1 MTNNPNPSNPFP
13 MGQKSNAG
21 RRPGVPNKFTAE
33 LKEAFLQ
40 AANNA
45 GFMMEVPR
53 LDAEG
58 KETGRDLICGE
69 GGLVGYLTWAALH
82 RPAAFIAQLGR
93 ILPLKVNARTEQR
106 VKVEYESF
114 EQALAELRASG
125 LTDEKINLLLED
137 LR

>member
-1 MTNNPNPSNPFP
+1 MNPEGKGLKPPVK
-13 MGQKSNAG
+13 GERRGG
-21 RRPGVPNKFTAE
+21 RQPGSQNIFTAE

-45 GFMMEVPR
+45 GFVMEVPR

-58 KETGRDLICGE
+58 KETGRELICGE

-93 ILPLKVNARTEQR
+93 ILPLQVNARTEQR
-106 VKVEYESF
+106 VKVKYKSYE
-114 EQALAELRASG
+114 EVLVELRASG